1 MSKSQPSHKKTNR
14 TLESPALLAAFSAT
28 EDLLVDYLQ
37 NILGQPIIVSPIAQ
51 KLMATGLHR
60 TTLIGTRDMPIY
72 YAITFV
78 KRIPT
83 TRTLIKTMLKHP
95 AMPFGEALTKH
106 KLFGQRADVAI
117 SMAFSDTLFDTDNR
131 EPHQRETWKR
141 QYIILSPHGE
151 TIASVL
157 EIAPPD
163 DYVIQQAA
171 LTAKKK
177 QSARRSANRHKH
189 KPRTRKRKV
198 RRA

>member
-1 MSKSQPSHKKTNR
+1 M
-14 TLESPALLAAFSAT
+14 TLDPPALLAAFSST
-28 EDLLVDYLQ
+28 EGLLVDYLQ
-37 NILGQPIIVSPIAQ
+37 NILGQPIIVRPITQ
-51 KLMATGLHR
+51 KLMAAGLHR

-78 KRIPT
+78 KRTPT
-83 TRTLIKTMLKHP
+83 TRVLITTMLKHP

-106 KLFGQRADVAI
+106 KLFGRRADVGI
-117 SMAFSDTLFDTDNR
+117 SMAFSNTLFDTDNR

-163 DYVIQQAA
+163 DHVMQQAA
-171 LTAKKK
+171 LTVKKK
-177 QSARRSANRHKH
+177 HSARRSTNRHNH